1 MKAIAILINFAISF
15 IGLSLGVIGIA
26 WFLIS
31 CAILIRADK
40 KGLMDDL
47 NKKTGIDKL

>member
-1 MKAIAILINFAISF
+1 MKAVAILINFAISF
-15 IGLSLGVIGIA
+15 IGLSLGIIGLA

-40 KGLMDDL
+40 NGTMDEF